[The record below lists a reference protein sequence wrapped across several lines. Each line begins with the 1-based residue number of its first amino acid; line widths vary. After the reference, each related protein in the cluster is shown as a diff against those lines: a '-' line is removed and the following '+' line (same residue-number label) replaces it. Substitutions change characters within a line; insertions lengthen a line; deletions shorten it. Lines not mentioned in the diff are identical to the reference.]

1 MNISP
6 DSLLAGC
13 LVLMGCDFLDL
24 NSGQTHMRYDLLIFL
39 THWITFYVVHVKLA
53 FHGIHGG
60 GILSKKIHRRNRNM
74 AIFIPSM
81 CGIFTDP

>member
-6 DSLLAGC
+6 NRLPAGC
-13 LVLMGCDFLDL
+13 LVMMGCDFLDL
-24 NSGQTHMRYDLLIFL
+24 NSGQTRTRYDFLIFL
-39 THWITFYVVHVKLA
+39 THWITSYVVHVKLA
-53 FHGIHGG
+53 FRGIHGG
-60 GILSKKIHRRNRNM
+60 GILFKRIHRRSRNM